1 MTLIL
6 LPASALAQNEPLGLA
21 PGTPL
26 IGNYCSVTAGV
37 GLEEADP
44 NVPTTFTVEIP
55 GTPIASYWYWT
66 ERARVAPYVGD
77 PDFTLSHNNSA
88 TATIAASESFASLE
102 NGGTWQWHSYFY
114 QDSAL
119 DYVVTGTN
127 TYDVSGI
134 TGPGNFE
141 AHGIAITIVYEDA
154 ANCPYGEVRVRKGLD
169 SFRGNFSAADGD
181 EFGPDSELLC
191 EEFATSTINREI
203 DFSVI
208 VGGVGDENKLNNL
221 WYTTGTGAVP
231 TDPIIGDANATVI
244 PDPLGSLL
252 GPEWDIY
259 ETEADGT
266 TITVPAGETYV
277 CLQIESPTDPSN
289 PTATM
294 SALWA
299 GGTMVIPLDPPAP
312 TLGSIGDTITCVD
325 TGEGLAGVTVTLTG
339 LDDGPI
345 TTTTAADGTY
355 LFDALPLG
363 DYTITVDPATI
374 TGACTV
380 PAVDPDGTLD
390 NTSTVT
396 LTEDDPDNLDQ
407 DFAYSE
413 PVVVE
418 PTLGSIGDMIT
429 CVDTG
434 EGLAGVTV
442 TLTGLDGGPI
452 TTTTAAD
459 GTYLFDALPLGDY
472 TITVDPAT
480 ITGTC
485 TVPAVDPDD
494 TLDNLSFV
502 TLTEDE
508 PDNVEQDFGYS
519 SPVVEPILGS
529 IGDTLTCVDTGE
541 GLANVTVTLTGLDS
555 GPITTTTAADGTYSF
570 ADLPLG
576 DYTITV
582 DPATITG
589 ACVVP
594 AVDPDGTPDNMSTVT
609 LTEDEPDNAEQDF
622 GYSAPVVEPILGSIG
637 DTITCADTGLG
648 LVGVTVTLT
657 GLAGGPISTMTD
669 ANGVYIFS
677 ELPAGDYVV
686 AVDIMSLPATCNII
700 SVDPDGGDNSSSTV
714 ELGEGENNLDQD
726 FAYTAPPVAP
736 LGSIGDTIT
745 CADTGDG
752 LENVTVT
759 LTDAAGMIQ
768 TTETNADGAYL
779 FLELAAGE
787 YTVAVNTTTLPE
799 TCNVSSSDPDGG
811 DDSTSNVTLEEGQN
825 NLDQDFEYDAPT
837 PPLGSIG
844 NQLWCDANANNAFDT
859 GEGIVNASVILVDN
873 ANVSVT
879 TTTDDQGIYLFENLT
894 SGSYTVMIDTNSL
907 PTDCNNPSIEP
918 DGGDD
923 SSSTVEL
930 GEGENNLDQDF
941 AYVPPPVVT
950 AVASVGNFVWLDF
963 NANGIQDPSEVD
975 GVAGI
980 VVKLHDPSTDEVLF
994 QTTTDSSGLYLF
1006 VDLQPGDYYISYD
1019 LPANFQISPQNATTS
1034 EQDSDAS
1041 PTSGQTNIFTLAAGQ
1056 TDLTLDQGVFTP
1068 TALDVIVEPLLL
1080 TDMIFLPLMQN

>member
-1 MTLIL
+1 
-6 LPASALAQNEPLGLA
+6 
-21 PGTPL
+21 
-26 IGNYCSVTAGV
+26 
-37 GLEEADP
+37 
-44 NVPTTFTVEIP
+44 
-55 GTPIASYWYWT
+55 
-66 ERARVAPYVGD
+66 
-77 PDFTLSHNNSA
+77 
-88 TATIAASESFASLE
+88 
-102 NGGTWQWHSYFY
+102 
-114 QDSAL
+114 
-119 DYVVTGTN
+119 
-127 TYDVSGI
+127 
-134 TGPGNFE
+134 
-141 AHGIAITIVYEDA
+141 
-154 ANCPYGEVRVRKGLD
+154 
-169 SFRGNFSAADGD
+169 
-181 EFGPDSELLC
+181 
-191 EEFATSTINREI
+191 
-203 DFSVI
+203 
-208 VGGVGDENKLNNL
+208 
-221 WYTTGTGAVP
+221 
-231 TDPIIGDANATVI
+231 
-244 PDPLGSLL
+244 
-252 GPEWDIY
+252 
-259 ETEADGT
+259 
-266 TITVPAGETYV
+266 
-277 CLQIESPTDPSN
+277 
-289 PTATM
+289 
-294 SALWA
+294 
-299 GGTMVIPLDPPAP
+299 
-312 TLGSIGDTITCVD
+312 
-325 TGEGLAGVTVTLTG
+325 
-339 LDDGPI
+339 
-345 TTTTAADGTY
+345 
-355 LFDALPLG
+355 
-363 DYTITVDPATI
+363 
-374 TGACTV
+374 
-380 PAVDPDGTLD
+380 LD

-452 TTTTAAD
+452 TATTAAD

-541 GLANVTVTLTGLDS
+541 GLAGVTVTLTGLDS

-726 FAYTAPPVAP
+726 FAYTAPSVAP

-1041 PTSGQTNIFTLAAGQ
+1041 PTSGQTNVFTLAAGQ